1 MVWFGDE
8 LGGSCIIKLGLAS
21 CNLKTFPDFLRY
33 QSRIIWKTTYDYFN
47 ISHNL
52 LTELEEPLR
61 DSFSVFSLDLH
72 HNKLQGPI
80 PAIPKEACFLDYSS
94 NKFSSFIPRDIVLDL
109 FINNISGTIPSCLV
123 MMTGT
128 LEVLNLKNNNLW
140 GPIPDLQKYPYFE
153 YWFCGTTN
161 NSWEMLQIVDIAFN
175 NFSGKLPG
183 KFFGTWKRNV
193 THNKDEAGPKFIEK
207 KYLLY
212 TNVYYQD
219 SASVTVINKGQ
230 EMELVKILTIFTSID
245 LSSSNHFEGP
255 IPDDLMDLKILH
267 IFNLSNNDLSGEIP
281 SSINNLK
288 QLESLDL
295 SQNSLSGEIPIQLT
309 SLSFLSYL
317 NLTTKKLPFHVAR
330 YLHRL

>member
-1 MVWFGDE
+1 
-8 LGGSCIIKLGLAS
+8 
-21 CNLKTFPDFLRY
+21 
-33 QSRIIWKTTYDYFN
+33 
-47 ISHNL
+47 
-52 LTELEEPLR
+52 
-61 DSFSVFSLDLH
+61 
-72 HNKLQGPI
+72 
-80 PAIPKEACFLDYSS
+80 
-94 NKFSSFIPRDIVLDL
+94 
-109 FINNISGTIPSCLV
+109 
-123 MMTGT
+123 
-128 LEVLNLKNNNLW
+128 
-140 GPIPDLQKYPYFE
+140 
-153 YWFCGTTN
+153 
-161 NSWEMLQIVDIAFN
+161 MLQIVDIAFN

-295 SQNSLSGEIPIQLT
+295 SQNSLSGSSEKMSHVYVGNLDSGVTERDLEDEFHVFGVIRRTWEAYDGDIAFASALETFGGGHNDPISVALGGM
-309 SLSFLSYL
+309 
-317 NLTTKKLPFHVAR
+317 LPFYINIMMVDER
-330 YLHRL
+330 FSVPPGS

>member
-1 MVWFGDE
+1 
-8 LGGSCIIKLGLAS
+8 
-21 CNLKTFPDFLRY
+21 
-33 QSRIIWKTTYDYFN
+33 
-47 ISHNL
+47 
-52 LTELEEPLR
+52 
-61 DSFSVFSLDLH
+61 
-72 HNKLQGPI
+72 
-80 PAIPKEACFLDYSS
+80 
-94 NKFSSFIPRDIVLDL
+94 
-109 FINNISGTIPSCLV
+109 
-123 MMTGT
+123 
-128 LEVLNLKNNNLW
+128 
-140 GPIPDLQKYPYFE
+140 
-153 YWFCGTTN
+153 
-161 NSWEMLQIVDIAFN
+161 MLQIVDIAFN

-193 THNKDEAGPKFIEK
+193 THNKDEAGPNFIEK

-295 SQNSLSGEIPIQLT
+295 SQNSLSVNLKLKSFEKWNAPEENCREGRRGRLKFFSEKENQETQQPHPREEP
-309 SLSFLSYL
+309 SLCRRG
-317 NLTTKKLPFHVAR
+317 VAR
-330 YLHRL
+330 EGRRGPSISFVVVVLSEHKPVEAARHRVEKTMKW